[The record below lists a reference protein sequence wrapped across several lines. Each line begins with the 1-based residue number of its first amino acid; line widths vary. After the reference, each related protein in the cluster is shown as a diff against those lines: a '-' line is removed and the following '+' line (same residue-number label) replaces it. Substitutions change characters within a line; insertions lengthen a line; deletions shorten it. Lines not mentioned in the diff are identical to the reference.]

1 MQEFT
6 ISKNEADLRFDKYLA
21 KLLNK
26 APQSVIQKNLRK
38 KNILLNGKKAD
49 GNVKTQLGDRVQIY
63 MKDETIAM
71 FREGNSSVG
80 ENGCKTPASAA
91 TADGHRRSR
100 AVPIPKVPIL
110 YEDEHVLVLNKPAG
124 LLSQKAKP
132 ADISVVDFVL
142 EHYAKKPHDPAELFT
157 PGICNRLDRN
167 TDGLMLAG
175 LSLPGLQELNR
186 IVKDRSLQ
194 KYYLC
199 VVEGSVTKPGMLK
212 GFLRKDVKT
221 NIVTVSDDP
230 DLGDAIE
237 TEYEPLSVNDHY
249 SLLKVHLITG
259 KTHQIRAH
267 LASIGHPLV
276 GDTKYNKQAKKHG
289 RPLLHSWQMH
299 FPQMQGT
306 LAYLSGRV
314 FEAPVPEDIKSFLQE
329 ENLHI

>member
-6 ISKNEADLRFDKYLA
+6 ISKNEAGLRFDKYLA
-21 KLLNK
+21 KLLDR
-26 APQSVIQKNLRK
+26 APQSVIQKSLRK

-49 GNVKTQLGDRVQIY
+49 GSDKTQLGDRVQIY
-63 MKDETIAM
+63 MRDETIAM
-71 FREGNSSVG
+71 FRR
-80 ENGCKTPASAA
+80 TDPAAKGRSETAVSGSAGKKA
-91 TADGHRRSR
+91 SGKPSIR
-100 AVPIPKVPIL
+100 VPIL

-132 ADISVVDFVL
+132 GDVSVVDFVL
-142 EHYAKKPHDPAELFT
+142 DHYAGKPHDPSELFV

-175 LSLPGLQELNR
+175 MSLAGSQELNR

-194 KYYLC
+194 KFYLC
-199 VVEGSVTKPGMLK
+199 VVEGAVTKPDVLK
-212 GFLRKDVKT
+212 GFLRKNVKT
-221 NIVTVSDDP
+221 NKVSISDDP
-230 DLGDAIE
+230 DLGEAIE
-237 TEYEPLSVNDHY
+237 TEYEPVSANERFSV
-249 SLLKVHLITG
+249 LKVHLITG

-276 GDTKYNKQAKKHG
+276 GDSKYNKNAGKQG

-306 LAYLSGRV
+306 LEHLSGRI
-314 FEAPVPEDIKSFLQE
+314 FEAPIPEDILTFIKE